1 MMFHLPRD
9 YEDRSRISP
18 ICAGHAGATLM
29 LEGEVLT
36 CEVAKG
42 KRQSLA
48 VRFSDGTGTITLR
61 FYHFF
66 PQQKEHFQRGTRMRV
81 FGEIRLGASG
91 MEMYHPEYKTV
102 TVNEPLPDANLTA
115 IYPTTEGLTQV
126 RLRQL
131 MAKPYVTPRHKR
143 LPELMPSLR

>member
-1 MMFHLPRD
+1 MTHLLAHTSVQQLKGVGAALAEKLAKLGLTTLQDMMFHLPRD

-36 CEVAKG
+36 CEMAKG

-66 PQQKEHFQRGTRMRV
+66 RSKKSISNVAHGCECLVKFV
-81 FGEIRLGASG
+81 
-91 MEMYHPEYKTV
+91 
-102 TVNEPLPDANLTA
+102 
-115 IYPTTEGLTQV
+115 
-126 RLRQL
+126 
-131 MAKPYVTPRHKR
+131 
-143 LPELMPSLR
+143 